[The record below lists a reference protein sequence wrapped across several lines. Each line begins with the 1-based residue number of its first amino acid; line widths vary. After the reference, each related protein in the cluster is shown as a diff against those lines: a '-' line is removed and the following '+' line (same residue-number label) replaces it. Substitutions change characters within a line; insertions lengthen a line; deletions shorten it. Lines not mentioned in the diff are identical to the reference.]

1 MRWIGK
7 ELRKAYYTSL
17 SGNIQYNSVNVP
29 VFDLA
34 APNNTQ
40 SPYIIL
46 GSFTQV
52 NDQNTK
58 DSFGGSGTIN
68 IEVQSSFTENWGGRE
83 QADDILN
90 SILTR
95 LSPNTDTINLTSN
108 VIKIVSVEV
117 IGSYDGF
124 SNLNPESN
132 YRNIVILQNK
142 YFEI

>member
-1 MRWIGK
+1 MKWIGK
-7 ELRKAYYTSL
+7 DLRKAYYTSL
-17 SGNIQYNSVNVP
+17 SGNIQYNSVSVP
-29 VFDLA
+29 VYDLV
-34 APNNTQ
+34 APNNAQ

-68 IEVQSSFTENWGGRE
+68 LEVQSSFTENWGGRQ
-83 QADDILN
+83 QADEILN
-90 SILTR
+90 SVLTR
-95 LSPNTDTINLTSN
+95 LNPNTDTINLTSDS
-108 VIKIVSVEV
+108 IKIVSVEV

-124 SNLNPESN
+124 TSLNTESN

>member
-1 MRWIGK
+1 MKWIGK
-7 ELRKAYYTSL
+7 DLRKAYYTSL
-17 SGNIQYNSVNVP
+17 SGNIQYNSVSVP
-29 VFDLA
+29 IYDLV
-34 APNNTQ
+34 APNNAQ
-40 SPYIIL
+40 SPYIVL

-68 IEVQSSFTENWGGRE
+68 LEVQSSFSENWGGRQ
-83 QADDILN
+83 QADEILN
-90 SILTR
+90 SVLTR
-95 LSPNTDTINLTSN
+95 LSPNTDTINLTSAS
-108 VIKIVSVEV
+108 IKIVSIEV

-124 SNLNPESN
+124 TSLNPESN

>member
-1 MRWIGK
+1 MKWIGK
-7 ELRKAYYTSL
+7 DLRKAYYTSL
-17 SGNIQYNSVNVP
+17 SGNIQYNSVSVP
-29 VFDLA
+29 VYDFV
-34 APNNTQ
+34 APNNAQ

-68 IEVQSSFTENWGGRE
+68 LEVQSSFTENWGGRQ
-83 QADDILN
+83 QADEILN
-90 SILTR
+90 SVLTR
-95 LSPNTDTINLTSN
+95 LNPNTDTINLTSDS
-108 VIKIVSVEV
+108 IKIVSVEV

-124 SNLNPESN
+124 TSLNTESN

>member
-17 SGNIQYNSVNVP
+17 NGNIQYNSINVP
-29 VFDLA
+29 VFDLV

-108 VIKIVSVEV
+108 VINIVSVEV